1 MIPAANTINQPAS
14 PNPTGRKERRDFKRI
29 KLTTNNFID
38 SITCTSSCSHLGTA
52 TVDAH
57 IGIHM
62 NSRHI
67 HRLLQ
72 ISTYPQAFT
81 NIHISTGFYKYP
93 HAFKIYKY
101 PHIHSFYKY
110 PHAFTNI
117 HISTGFYKYPHISF
131 TNIHISTGFYNYP
144 HIHRL
149 LQISTY
155 PQLLQIFACFYKY
168 PHIHRLLQ
176 ISTYP
181 QAFTNI
187 DISTCFYKYPHA
199 FTNIHRLLQIL
210 YIHIHKLLQR
220 HIHSLY
226 TLRLAV

>member
-72 ISTYPQAFT
+72 LSTYPQAFT

-93 HAFKIYKY
+93 HAF
-101 PHIHSFYKY
+101 
-110 PHAFTNI
+110 TNI
-117 HISTGFYKYPHISF
+117 HISTGFYKYPHI
-131 TNIHISTGFYNYP
+131 
-144 HIHRL
+144 HR
-149 LQISTY
+149 
-155 PQLLQIFACFYKY
+155 LLQIFACFYKY

-199 FTNIHRLLQIL
+199 FTNIHRLLQI
-210 YIHIHKLLQR
+210 
-220 HIHSLY
+220 Y
-226 TLRLAV
+226 TYPQAFTKTHPQPLHPQTCSVAQ

>member
-72 ISTYPQAFT
+72 LSTYPQAFT
-81 NIHISTGFYKYP
+81 NIHISTGFYKYR
-93 HAFKIYKY
+93 
-101 PHIHSFYKY
+101 HIHM
-110 PHAFTNI
+110 
-117 HISTGFYKYPHISF
+117 
-131 TNIHISTGFYNYP
+131 
-144 HIHRL
+144 L
-149 LQISTY
+149 LQ
-155 PQLLQIFACFYKY
+155 
-168 PHIHRLLQ
+168 
-176 ISTYP
+176 
-181 QAFTNI
+181 
-187 DISTCFYKYPHA
+187 ISTCFYKYPQA
-199 FTNIHRLLQIL
+199 FTNII
-210 YIHIHKLLQR
+210 
-220 HIHSLY
+220 Y
-226 TLRLAV
+226 TYPQAFTKTHPQPLHPQTCSVAQ